1 MAHIYNSQLDAFD
14 LYHQVHDS
22 YYSRPSTS
30 VLGGPA
36 LPALG
41 HALAGS
47 TGAAISSISTYPLS
61 LVITRLQIQRQ
72 LQNCKSQEPSADY
85 TSIQTAVKSIYTQE
99 GVQGLYT
106 GLIPDTVKTIAD
118 AFLFFLAYNFLR
130 QSRTR
135 KYGDRSSRL
144 PVLDELGVGFLAGAF
159 SKFLTTPLANVV
171 TRKQASSAL
180 TKRFTQKSVDDS
192 SFRSIAQEIRC
203 EKGIRGFWSGYS
215 ASLVLTLNPSLT
227 FFFFE
232 KLKRALVSQ
241 SQQGNTSPQ
250 ATFLLAAISK
260 ALASVITY
268 PFSLAKSRAQFS
280 SPSVTTEPGT
290 NHQDLLK
297 GSSSTGQSKIEISE
311 NVFATILY
319 IIRHEGLRAL
329 YDGVSGEVLKGFF
342 SHGITIFIKDI
353 VHKAVIQLYYILLRL
368 LKMYPNP
375 QSLRQKAGSNTSS
388 VLNMAVDHTKA
399 ATAAAK
405 EQLFRPVVDGRAV
418 VNRHHPSNGSNTN
431 K

>member
-1 MAHIYNSQLDAFD
+1 MAFD

-61 LVITRLQIQRQ
+61 LIITRLQTQRQ
-72 LQNCKSQEPSADY
+72 LRQFKSHEPSADY
-85 TSIQTAVKSIYTQE
+85 TSIQNAVKRIYTQE
-99 GVQGLYT
+99 GVKGLYT

-118 AFLFFLAYNFLR
+118 SFLFFLAYNFLR

-135 KYGDRSSRL
+135 NYTDRSSRL
-144 PVLDELGVGFLAGAF
+144 PVLDELGVGFLAGTF

-171 TRKQASSAL
+171 TRKQASAL
-180 TKRFTQKSVDDS
+180 TKCSTQTSVDS
-192 SFRSIAQEIRC
+192 RSFRSIALEIYS
-203 EKGIRGFWSGYS
+203 EKGIWGFWSGYS

-227 FFFFE
+227 FLFFE
-232 KLKRALVSQ
+232 NLKWALLSRSQ
-241 SQQGNTSPQ
+241 RQETIPQ

-268 PFSLAKSRAQFS
+268 PFSLAISRAQLS
-280 SPSVTTEPGT
+280 SRLVTSEPGT
-290 NHQDLLK
+290 ESQDILK
-297 GSSSTGQSKIEISE
+297 TPPARTQSKVEISE
-311 NVFATILY
+311 NVFATILH
-319 IIRHEGLRAL
+319 IIRHGGLKAL
-329 YDGVSGEVLKGFF
+329 YDGVGGEVLKGFF

-353 VHKAVIQLYYILLRL
+353 VHKAIIRLYYIILRL

-375 QSLRQKAGSNTSS
+375 QILSQK
-388 VLNMAVDHTKA
+388 TK
-399 ATAAAK
+399 
-405 EQLFRPVVDGRAV
+405 
-418 VNRHHPSNGSNTN
+418 VN
-431 K
+431 KI

>member
-1 MAHIYNSQLDAFD
+1 M
-14 LYHQVHDS
+14 
-22 YYSRPSTS
+22 
-30 VLGGPA
+30 LGGPA

-61 LVITRLQIQRQ
+61 LIITRLQIQRQ
-72 LQNCKSQEPSADY
+72 LRQCRSQEPSAGY
-85 TSIQTAVKSIYTQE
+85 ASIQNAVKRIYTQE

-106 GLIPDTVKTIAD
+106 GLIPDTVKTMAD

-135 KYGDRSSRL
+135 SSRDRSSRL

-171 TRKQASSAL
+171 TRKQAASAL
-180 TKRFTQKSVDDS
+180 TKGSTEESVDSS
-192 SFRSIAQEIRC
+192 SFRSIAREIHC
-203 EKGIRGFWSGYS
+203 EKGIWGFWSGYS

-227 FFFFE
+227 FLFFE
-232 KLKRALVSQ
+232 KLKRVLVSR
-241 SQQGNTSPQ
+241 SQRRDTSPQ

-268 PFSLAKSRAQFS
+268 PFSLAKSRAQLS
-280 SPSVTTEPGT
+280 SRSVTSEPGT
-290 NHQDLLK
+290 DSPDTLK
-297 GSSSTGQSKIEISE
+297 RSTRSNVENSE
-311 NVFATILY
+311 NVFATILD
-319 IIRHEGLRAL
+319 IVRHGGLRAL
-329 YDGVSGEVLKGFF
+329 YDGVSGEVSKGFF

-353 VHKAVIQLYYILLRL
+353 VHRAIIRLYYILLRL

-375 QSLRQKAGSNTSS
+375 QSLGRRQGQIQ
-388 VLNMAVDHTKA
+388 VD
-399 ATAAAK
+399 
-405 EQLFRPVVDGRAV
+405 
-418 VNRHHPSNGSNTN
+418 
-431 K
+431 

>member
-1 MAHIYNSQLDAFD
+1 M
-14 LYHQVHDS
+14 HDS

-47 TGAAISSISTYPLS
+47 TGATISTISTYPLS
-61 LVITRLQIQRQ
+61 LIITRLQTQRQ
-72 LQNCKSQEPSADY
+72 LRRCNSQGPSADY
-85 TSIQTAVKSIYTQE
+85 TSIQDAVKKIYTQE

-118 AFLFFLAYNFLR
+118 SFLFFLAYNFLR
-130 QSRTR
+130 QCRTR
-135 KYGDRSSRL
+135 NYTDRSSRL

-171 TRKQASSAL
+171 TRKQASSVL
-180 TKRFTQKSVDDS
+180 TKPSAPKPVDS
-192 SFRSIAQEIRC
+192 GSFRSIALEIHC

-232 KLKRALVSQ
+232 NLKRALVSRNQ
-241 SQQGNTSPQ
+241 RRDTSSQ

-260 ALASVITY
+260 ALASIITY
-268 PFSLAKSRAQFS
+268 PFSLAKSRAQLS
-280 SPSVTTEPGT
+280 SRLVTTEPGS
-290 NHQDLLK
+290 NSQDISR
-297 GSSSTGQSKIEISE
+297 GSSRTTQPKNEMSE
-311 NVFATILY
+311 NVFATILD
-319 IIRHEGLRAL
+319 IIRHGGLTAL
-329 YDGVSGEVLKGFF
+329 YDGVGGEVLKGFF

-353 VHKAVIQLYYILLRL
+353 VHTAIIRLYYILLKF
-368 LKMYPNP
+368 LKMYPHTP
-375 QSLRQKAGSNTSS
+375 SLIPKTREKIS
-388 VLNMAVDHTKA
+388 
-399 ATAAAK
+399 
-405 EQLFRPVVDGRAV
+405 
-418 VNRHHPSNGSNTN
+418 
-431 K
+431 